1 MLESAAVF
9 FIIESLSNR
18 DCPMSKF
25 KNVTVVKA
33 ANVYFDGKVTSRV
46 VEFESGEVKTLGIM
60 LPGVYRFSTAKK
72 EIMEILSGKV
82 KIRLPGSPSK
92 EDVVSGQN
100 FEVPANAAFDI
111 EVLEVTDYC
120 CSYLD

>member
-1 MLESAAVF
+1 
-9 FIIESLSNR
+9 
-18 DCPMSKF
+18 MSKF

-60 LPGVYRFSTAKK
+60 LPGEYRFSTAQK
-72 EIMEILSGKV
+72 EIMEILSGHVEIK
-82 KIRLPGSPSK
+82 LPGADK
-92 EDVVSGQN
+92 WEVIVGGQS
-100 FEVPANAAFDI
+100 FEVPANSAFDI
-111 EVLEVTDYC
+111 KVLEVTDYC